1 MIIVNYYHKALHLG
15 CCSSPRSASDIRGYD
30 IYVIIWKPLLGE
42 CLQCVKVPTNKVV
55 KKAVAGVL
63 TNSHYTEEMVGHEQ
77 QKTL

>member
-30 IYVIIWKPLLGE
+30 IYVIICKPLLGE
-42 CLQCVKVPTNKVV
+42 CLQCVKVLTNEVV

-63 TNSHYTEEMVGHEQ
+63 TNSHYAEEVVGHEQ
-77 QKTL
+77 QKSL